1 MFLRK
6 LSGAVALAAMAASSH
21 AAVTVFSDNFDADK
35 TADNATQ
42 FLHGWTVSNG
52 TVDLDGQGFVHNELP
67 GHGRYVDL
75 DGSTKKAGLLSN
87 SISLQAGVDYTL
99 SFGLAGNQRKWGDDI
114 VDVAFGTVHQTYV
127 MHQADALTT
136 YTIDFKP
143 TVSAVY
149 QFSFQNR
156 GGDNRGAFL
165 DNVAVTAAVPEPSGY
180 AMLLA
185 GLAALGLTS
194 AARRRR

>member
-1 MFLRK
+1 M
-6 LSGAVALAAMAASSH
+6 
-21 AAVTVFSDNFDADK
+21 
-35 TADNATQ
+35 
-42 FLHGWTVSNG
+42 
-52 TVDLDGQGFVHNELP
+52 P

-87 SISLQAGVDYTL
+87 SISLHAGMDYTL
-99 SFGLAGNQRKWGDDI
+99 SFGLAGNQRKWGDDT
-114 VDVAFGTVHQTYV
+114 VDVTFGTAHQTYV
-127 MHQADALTT
+127 MHQADGLTT

-149 QFSFQNR
+149 QFSFHNR

-165 DNVAVTAAVPEPSGY
+165 DNVAITATAVPEPGGY
-180 AMLLA
+180 AMLLT
-185 GLAALGLTS
+185 GLAALLGLTL

>member
-6 LSGAVALAAMAASSH
+6 FFSASALVLMAASSQ
-21 AAVTVFSDNFDADK
+21 AAVIVFNDNFDADK
-35 TADNATQ
+35 TTNNVTQ
-42 FLHGWTVSNG
+42 FVHGWTVSNG

-67 GHGRYVDL
+67 GHGHYVDL
-75 DGSTKKAGLLSN
+75 DGSTNQAGLLSN
-87 SISLQAGVDYTL
+87 SISLTAGYTYTL
-99 SFGLAGNQRKWGDDI
+99 SFGLAGNQRNWGDDT
-114 VDVAFGTVHQTYV
+114 VDVTFGNVSKPYL

-149 QFSFQNR
+149 QFSFHNR

-165 DNVAVTAAVPEPSGY
+165 DNVAISAVPEPDGY
-180 AMLLA
+180 AMLLT
-185 GLAALGLTS
+185 GLAAMLGMTMV
-194 AARRRR
+194 ARRRR

>member
-6 LSGAVALAAMAASSH
+6 FSSAVVLAAMAASSQ
-21 AAVTVFSDNFDADK
+21 AAVTVFSDNFDADR
-35 TADNATQ
+35 TTNNATQ
-42 FLHGWTVSNG
+42 FVHGWTVSNG

-67 GHGRYVDL
+67 GNGHYVDL
-75 DGSTKKAGLLSN
+75 DGSTMKAGLLSN
-87 SISLQAGVDYTL
+87 SISLTAGLDYTL
-99 SFGLAGNQRKWGDDI
+99 SFGLAGNQRNWGNDT
-114 VDVAFGTVHQTYV
+114 VDVSFGNVHHTYV

-165 DNVAVTAAVPEPSGY
+165 DNVTISAVPEPDGY
-180 AMLLA
+180 AMLLT
-185 GLAALGLTS
+185 GLAAMLGLTV